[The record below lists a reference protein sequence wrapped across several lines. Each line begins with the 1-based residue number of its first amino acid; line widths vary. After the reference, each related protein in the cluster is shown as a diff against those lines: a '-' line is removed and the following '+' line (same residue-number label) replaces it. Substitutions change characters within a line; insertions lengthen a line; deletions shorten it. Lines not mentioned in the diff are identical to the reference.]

1 MTGGKEEGWTIH
13 TVGNEKVGTMR
24 FDHEGWYLGNSGYVL
39 YDEEMAG
46 KVASKASKVRE
57 LEVAA

>member
-1 MTGGKEEGWTIH
+1 M
-13 TVGNEKVGTMR
+13 KVG
-24 FDHEGWYLGNSGYVL
+24 
-39 YDEEMAG
+39 EMAG